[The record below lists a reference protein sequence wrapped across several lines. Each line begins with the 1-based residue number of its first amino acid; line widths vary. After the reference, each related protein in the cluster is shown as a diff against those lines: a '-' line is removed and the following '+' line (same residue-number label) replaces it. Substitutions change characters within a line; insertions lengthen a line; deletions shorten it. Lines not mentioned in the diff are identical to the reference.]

1 MAITTLTLPNG
12 VRIETTADPA
22 EVGHLLGTAAPSVAP
37 AAPAE
42 QPKAAEGSSADTQPR
57 TQAKPAKRAKQ
68 AKPASRQPKAAKTD
82 GKALWAAITK
92 AVAEGNY
99 EEARRLAAPKPDTF
113 GVQCEAAIAR
123 HQARAAKRAKQ
134 AKPASQPKRKSAL
147 PPKGEQVEVKRV
159 TPKAMA
165 EAIDAKA
172 RAAAEAADQ
181 AYDNEQ
187 PTETPKAS
195 RKRNH
200 KPDCGCPTCPK
211 GIAARKAQAQAK
223 QPKAEKQ
230 AKPAKQQPKAQ
241 PKAAEVAAEQEAAA
255 MQREAERILAKSLEQ
270 AESLARA
277 LDLAGLKEATR
288 QCLVLANR
296 NERLGRP
303 SLYEAYRDAADL
315 FQDAL
320 AEAQANTLA

>member
-12 VRIETTADPA
+12 VRIETTADLA
-22 EVGHLLGTAAPSVAP
+22 EVGHLLGSAAPTVAP

-42 QPKAAEGSSADTQPR
+42 QP
-57 TQAKPAKRAKQ
+57 
-68 AKPASRQPKAAKTD
+68 QPKAASQQPQPQPKADKPKRTKRTKSD

-99 EEARRLAAPKPDTF
+99 DEARRLAAPKPDTF
-113 GVQCEAAIAR
+113 GVQTEAAIAR
-123 HQARAAKRAKQ
+123 HQARAAKRAKATKSPKSQ
-134 AKPASQPKRKSAL
+134 QPKAEQQPKQDAPKEQPKRKSAL
-147 PPKGEQVEVKRV
+147 PKKGEQVEVKRV

-165 EAIDAKA
+165 EAIDAKV
-172 RAAAEAADQ
+172 
-181 AYDNEQ
+181 
-187 PTETPKAS
+187 
-195 RKRNH
+195 RKSH
-200 KPDCGCPTCPK
+200 KPDCGCVTCPK
-211 GIAARKAQAQAK
+211 GIEARRAKAAAKAAAKADQPKAEQQPKPK
-223 QPKAEKQ
+223 QPKAE
-230 AKPAKQQPKAQ
+230 QQ
-241 PKAAEVAAEQEAAA
+241 AEQEAAA

-303 SLYEAYRDAADL
+303 SLYEAYKDAADL

-320 AEAQANTLA
+320 TEAQAQMLA

>member
-12 VRIETTADPA
+12 VRIETTADLA

-42 QPKAAEGSSADTQPR
+42 QPKAA
-57 TQAKPAKRAKQ
+57 KP
-68 AKPASRQPKAAKTD
+68 QPKAAKAKRRTKSD

-99 EEARRLAAPKPDTF
+99 EEARRLAAPRPDTF

-123 HQARAAKRAKQ
+123 HQARAAKRAKATKSPKSPQ
-134 AKPASQPKRKSAL
+134 TDQPKAAKRKSAL